1 MKRVKILL
9 LIFVIFSI
17 MLPIYGIEVPD
28 EWYWKAIETL
38 EKSEKHREDLQG
50 QVDLLTVEL
59 NQTER
64 QLDIYRQ
71 KYNAQKGFYGGG
83 GASYSFLGAKY
94 PIGVNGMLQYKFDR
108 WALYMTGGYA
118 NGLYIGAG
126 GIIKI
131 GW

>member
-1 MKRVKILL
+1 MLILM
-9 LIFVIFSI
+9 ICFMAIPMMAAEIS
-17 MLPIYGIEVPD
+17 D
-28 EWYWKAIETL
+28 EWLLAVKTHIE
-38 EKSEKHREDLQG
+38 SLQK
-50 QVDLLTVEL
+50 QVDLLTVEV
-59 NQTER
+59 NQAER

-71 KYNAQKGFYGGG
+71 KYNSQKGFYGGG
-83 GASYSFLGAKY
+83 GASYSFLGATY

-131 GW
+131 GR